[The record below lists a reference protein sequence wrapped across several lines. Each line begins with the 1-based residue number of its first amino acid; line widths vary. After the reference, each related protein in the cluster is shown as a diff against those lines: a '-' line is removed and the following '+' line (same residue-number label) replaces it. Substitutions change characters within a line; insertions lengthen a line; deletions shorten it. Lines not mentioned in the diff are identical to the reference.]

1 MLYRLY
7 QKHIFPHLLNQVMQ
21 TPSLMDLRRELLLG
35 VSGEVLEI
43 GFGTGINLAFYQ
55 NVDTVYALE
64 PNAAVFQLAQ
74 ERIDAA
80 PFLVEHIAASAEQLP
95 FADEQLQHVV
105 STWTLCSIADLAQSL
120 REIYRVL
127 QPGGTLHVVEHVL
140 NRQSL
145 SIQRLQ
151 HLLTPIQKK
160 VADGCHL
167 NRDIEVALL
176 ETGFE
181 LGEVRYIDVAG
192 IPSLAQRMLLA
203 RVHKPK

>member
-74 ERIDAA
+74 ERIDAV

>member
-55 NVDTVYALE
+55 NIDTVYALE

-145 SIQRLQ
+145 NIQRLQ